1 MNDNEF
7 DLAAR
12 AWLGNGPMQMSD
24 HAVRSTI
31 EEIRTTRQRHAV
43 RPAWRAAPVS
53 TFARV
58 AIAAVLVVAVG
69 TLAFNVMPRPSDGSR
84 VGGPSPSSSATAN
97 GQPIVLSHASS
108 DGELTVSAPSTWAA
122 WLPGKGTSGLAPGVW
137 FGGLFHPEDLFGN
150 GEHIDFV
157 DPVAYDAWC
166 AGNGGSPLLSAPADA
181 AAIAQQVLADPN
193 FETTTPVRT
202 TIGGLDAVSMDV
214 TLAPGGK
221 ACGIQMI
228 EISRWIHELGP
239 QSASRLRLYLVD
251 LPEGMSVKTL
261 AITVVAPKK
270 RFEAFVAETAPII
283 ESIEFHPNGS
293 ATSHRVAP

>member
-12 AWLGNGPMQMSD
+12 AWLADGPMRMSD

-31 EEIRTTRQRHAV
+31 EEIRTTRQRRAV
-43 RPAWRAAPVS
+43 RPAWMATPVS

-84 VGGPSPSSSATAN
+84 VGGPSPLSSVTEN
-97 GQPIVLSHASS
+97 GPIVLSHASG
-108 DGELTVSAPSTWAA
+108 DGEVTVSAPSTWAA
-122 WLPGKGTSGLAPGVW
+122 WLPGKAGGQAGDVW
-137 FGGLFHPEDLFGN
+137 FGGLFHAEDFFGH

-166 AGNGGSPLLSAPADA
+166 AANGGSPLLSAPADA
-181 AAIAQQVLADPN
+181 AAIAQQVIADPN
-193 FETTTPVRT
+193 FETTTPVPT

-228 EISRWIHELGP
+228 VISRWIHELGP
-239 QSASRLRLYLVD
+239 ESGSRLRLFLVD

-261 AITVVAPKK
+261 AITVVAPEK

-293 ATSHRVAP
+293 AISPHVAP